1 MHISP
6 NLQVFR
12 VSAAWRRQ
20 QTPYRGLDAAVWAVP
35 ASVNGSQLTCG
46 PIYAATRLERPSFKG
61 PPEAGAALPRQD
73 PRGCRRSN
81 RRPVRLPVSRSGSRG
96 SNRRSRPV
104 AANGSYRRGS
114 GSCNSGGR
122 MPRERRVAASASVG
136 QLLRRSRAA
145 NRPHCTT
152 LSGAAPRLCGCFLL
166 QYSYNKADTGWAK
179 GARSRDPPSSR
190 AALAAIVFFCRNL
203 EQSISRDGECVFEEP
218 KSG

>member
-1 MHISP
+1 MP
-6 NLQVFR
+6 
-12 VSAAWRRQ
+12 AA
-20 QTPYRGLDAAVWAVP
+20 AAEF
-35 ASVNGSQLTCG
+35 SSLGKRFLTCG
-46 PIYAATRLERPSFKG
+46 PMDAATRLPRPSFKG

-104 AANGSYRRGS
+104 AANGSYRRGN

-122 MPRERRVAASASVG
+122 MPRERRAAPASVG

-145 NRPHCTT
+145 TGRTT

-190 AALAAIVFFCRNL
+190 AALAAIVFFL
-203 EQSISRDGECVFEEP
+203 QKSRTINFAGWSVSEEP

>member
-1 MHISP
+1 MIAP

-12 VSAAWRRQ
+12 VSVASTYRRVAAAGSKHRRADGMLRR
-20 QTPYRGLDAAVWAVP
+20 PGPAAAGGSGLGKRFP
-35 ASVNGSQLTCG
+35 TCG
-46 PIYAATRLERPSFKG
+46 PMDAATRLARPSFKG

-104 AANGSYRRGS
+104 AANGSYRRGN

-122 MPRERRVAASASVG
+122 MPRERRAASASVG

-145 NRPHCTT
+145 TGRTT

-166 QYSYNKADTGWAK
+166 QYSYNKRRTRGGRK
-179 GARSRDPPSSR
+179 ARDRETHRPPAQR
-190 AALAAIVFFCRNL
+190 
-203 EQSISRDGECVFEEP
+203 
-218 KSG
+218 

>member
-122 MPRERRVAASASVG
+122 MPRERRASSRLGRAVAAQEPGS
-136 QLLRRSRAA
+136 
-145 NRPHCTT
+145 NRPHHTLGCCTT
-152 LSGAAPRLCGCFLL
+152 LVRMLPIAIQLQQGGHGVGERRAIARPTVLPRSASSDRFFL
-166 QYSYNKADTGWAK
+166 QKSRTINFAGW
-179 GARSRDPPSSR
+179 GVC
-190 AALAAIVFFCRNL
+190 L
-203 EQSISRDGECVFEEP
+203 
-218 KSG
+218 